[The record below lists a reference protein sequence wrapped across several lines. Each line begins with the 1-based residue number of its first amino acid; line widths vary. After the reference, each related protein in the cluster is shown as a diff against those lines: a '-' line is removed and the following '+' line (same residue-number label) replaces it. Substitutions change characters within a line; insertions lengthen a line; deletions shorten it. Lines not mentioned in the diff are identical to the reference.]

1 MSAAG
6 AKHQFSVA
14 DYHEMLDRGILTER
28 DRVELIRGEVVE
40 KMPFGSLHIACVDRL
55 TLLLILAVGKQAITS
70 VQNPI
75 VLADSEPEPDL
86 VLKRP
91 RADFY
96 AADKVRPVDV
106 LLAIEV
112 SDSSLDF
119 DRDVKGPLYAESG
132 IVEYWIVNLIE
143 SCLEVHHS
151 ILRRKDL
158 VSWKFGRASCGN
170 EEDRRCS
177 KGVLRPARVCKGC

>member
-28 DRVELIRGEVVE
+28 DRVELILGEVVE

-112 SDSSLDF
+112 ADSSLDF

-143 SCLEVHHS
+143 SCLEVHRRPS
-151 ILRRKDL
+151 PAGTYGELITLRSGDTVEITALPGVSLAVSDIL
-158 VSWKFGRASCGN
+158 
-170 EEDRRCS
+170 
-177 KGVLRPARVCKGC
+177 GV

>member
-14 DYHEMLDRGILTER
+14 DYHEMLDCGILTER
-28 DRVELIRGEVVE
+28 DRVELILGEVVE

-112 SDSSLDF
+112 ADSSLDF

-132 IVEYWIVNLIE
+132 IVEYWIVNLNE
-143 SCLEVHHS
+143 NCLEVHRRPSPAGTYGEYHVLHS
-151 ILRRKDL
+151 GDTVEITALPGVSLAVADIL
-158 VSWKFGRASCGN
+158 
-170 EEDRRCS
+170 
-177 KGVLRPARVCKGC
+177 GV

>member
-143 SCLEVHHS
+143 SCFEVHRRPSPAGTNGEYHVLHS
-151 ILRRKDL
+151 GDTVEIAALPGVSLAVSDIL
-158 VSWKFGRASCGN
+158 
-170 EEDRRCS
+170 
-177 KGVLRPARVCKGC
+177 GV

>member
-14 DYHEMLDRGILTER
+14 DYHEMLDRGILTVR

-143 SCLEVHHS
+143 SCLEVHRRPS
-151 ILRRKDL
+151 PAGTYDELITLRSGDTVEITALPGVSLAVSDIL
-158 VSWKFGRASCGN
+158 GA
-170 EEDRRCS
+170 
-177 KGVLRPARVCKGC
+177 